1 MLLRKEHAKKFC
13 STFYRCTGSAQH
25 SKKNRNTE
33 KHRNKATN
41 LYNKILDTLINLCMT
56 VGQNSF

>member
-1 MLLRKEHAKKFC
+1 MQRNFVLHFTVALDLRNTEK
-13 STFYRCTGSAQH
+13 
-25 SKKNRNTE
+25 KKNRNTE